1 LDEVFRFNNMTAP
14 APTKPRCHRLLAV
27 LGLILLA
34 AVLISCGSTDPT
46 ANRILLSVAIT
57 PPIADAQN
65 FPNGQVVFT
74 ATGSFSLQPSPA
86 LVPSTTPYSAQFT
99 VSNSATNQVV
109 ATIVSSGSGTA
120 TVQCVAGMSG
130 TVTVADTAS
139 ANNGIATTVS
149 GIAQITCP

>member
-1 LDEVFRFNNMTAP
+1 MMF
-14 APTKPRCHRLLAV
+14 RCHRLLPV

-34 AVLISCGSTDPT
+34 AVVISCGSTDPSS
-46 ANRILLSVAIT
+46 NRILLSIAVA
-57 PPIADAQN
+57 PPTADAQN
-65 FPNGQVVFT
+65 SPNGQVVFT
-74 ATGSFSLQPSPA
+74 ATGTFSLQPSPA
-86 LVPSTTPYSAQFT
+86 LVPSTTPYSGQFT
-99 VSNSATNQVV
+99 VAASATNQVI

-130 TVTVADTAS
+130 TVNVADTAS